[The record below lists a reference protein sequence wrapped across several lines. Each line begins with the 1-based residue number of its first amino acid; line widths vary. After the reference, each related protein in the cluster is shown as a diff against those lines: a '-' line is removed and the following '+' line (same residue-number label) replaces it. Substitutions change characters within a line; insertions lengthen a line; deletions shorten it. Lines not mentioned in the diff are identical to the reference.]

1 MTAFPYHRHLSLT
14 NFTVFKNASFDF
26 VPGINAFI
34 GENGTG
40 KTHLMK
46 ALYAVQRPLSRD
58 VPSLLTVLERLFQTN
73 SIFSVLRS
81 GTPVDGLATVSGI
94 YHNTEWNYLIKFT
107 DTAPPVFST
116 YTDQPLME
124 RPVFIPAIDMMSHTK
139 GFQEAYNSV
148 FLDFDLTCADLVTLF
163 ALKSRMTNA
172 YMPLGASNIP
182 YVPDALIPL
191 LGGEII
197 RDDRTGRFFLDGSE
211 GRIEM
216 PMIAEGLRK
225 IATLVHLINQGWLV
239 PGASLFWD
247 EPEVNLNPVIMDE
260 VIGALLALARSGI
273 QIFLATHSYIMLRE
287 LDVQSRK
294 TDTLRYFALSRTN
307 DGVTVSQADSYLDIA
322 PNPIERQYADLYDR
336 SIAKRLNGGV

>member
-1 MTAFPYHRHLSLT
+1 MTKFSYHRHLHLT
-14 NFTVFKNASFDF
+14 NFTVFKDTSFDF
-26 VPGINAFI
+26 VPGINAFV
-34 GENGTG
+34 GENGSG
-40 KTHLMK
+40 KTHLLK
-46 ALYAVQRPLSRD
+46 ALYAYQRPPTRD
-58 VPSLLTVLERLFQTN
+58 VPNVNTALLRLFQTDDLAN
-73 SIFSVLRS
+73 ILRLQAKPGSITEVR
-81 GTPVDGLATVSGI
+81 GKYIEEEWAYGLQKTTGDV
-94 YHNTEWNYLIKFT
+94 TFVET
-107 DTAPPVFST
+107 DKV
-116 YTDQPLME
+116 QMK
-124 RPVFIPAIDMMSHTK
+124 RPVFIPALDMMSHTK

-148 FLDFDLTCADLVTLF
+148 FLDFDLTCSDLISLF
-163 ALKSRMTNA
+163 VLKSRV
-172 YMPLGASNIP
+172 PSASP
-182 YVPDALIPL
+182 ATEDVASSFLIETLLPL
-191 LGGEII
+191 LGGKIV
-197 RDDRTGRFFLDGSE
+197 RDDATGRFFLDGSE

-239 PGASLFWD
+239 PGTTLFWD

-294 TDTLRYFALSRTN
+294 TDTLRYFALSRSK